1 MRTHIDW
8 LTFTMRPVYRSS
20 YPEGTTSDEVY
31 ADGIRGAYET
41 TFDIETVVMV
51 FGGTWAKAER
61 SRAPYTDAWTLV
73 NAGITLFASQTLSHC
88 CVEISGSGCE
98 RVIKLG
104 YMERVLHA
112 VHDRCTRI
120 DIACDI
126 ETECSP
132 VDFVA
137 EVSHERM
144 RANGTQISETGVTC
158 YVGSQ
163 KSDRY
168 ARVYRYNAPHPRS
181 HLLRVEHVF
190 RKDYAKAVA
199 KRAINCEMDAL
210 ASACAR
216 AFGWKHTVWG
226 KIDDDVESISVVSG
240 ERSAGKTVFW
250 LVHSVAPAF
259 RKACENGTI
268 TNPNA
273 FIKEFFYPDYSPY
286 A

>member
-20 YPEGTTSDEVY
+20 YPEGTTNDEVY

-41 TFDIETVVMV
+41 TFDSETARLV
-51 FGGTWAKAER
+51 FGGVWVEAER
-61 SRAPYTDAWTLV
+61 SRAPYSDAWTLKDG
-73 NAGITLFASQTLSHC
+73 GITLFASPTLPHC
-88 CVEISGSGCE
+88 CVEISGTGCE
-98 RVIKLG
+98 RLLSIN
-104 YMERVLHA
+104 RARDVLYA

-126 ETECSP
+126 ETDISP
-132 VDFVA
+132 IDFVA

-144 RANGTQISETGVTC
+144 RASGTQISETGTTC

-168 ARVYRYNAPHPRS
+168 ARVYRYNAPHPRA

-190 RKDYAKAVA
+190 RKDYAKEVA
-199 KRAINCEMDAL
+199 KRAANGDYDAL
-210 ASACAR
+210 AIAAGA
-216 AFGWKHTVWG
+216 AFGWCHPIWDTSG
-226 KIDDDVESISVVSG
+226 ADVERISIVSG

-250 LVHSVAPAF
+250 LINSVAPAF
-259 RKACENGTI
+259 KKACETGAI
-268 TNPNA
+268 TNPDA
-273 FIKEFFYPDYSPY
+273 FIREYFYPDYSPY